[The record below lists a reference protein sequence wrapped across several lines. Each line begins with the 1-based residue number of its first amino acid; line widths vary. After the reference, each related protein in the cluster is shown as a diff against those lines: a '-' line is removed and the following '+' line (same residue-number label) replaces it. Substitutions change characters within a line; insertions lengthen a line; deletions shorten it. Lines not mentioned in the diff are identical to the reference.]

1 MFGNTQVVAHMTLEQ
16 YEVLWVYITYNGKT
30 LHVCIYLL
38 IPARVCVHVVSV
50 SVSSFSYKISKCT
63 NKEKNWNLLMQ
74 LRQLLYSK
82 RRWSPSLPV

>member
-30 LHVCIYLL
+30 LHVWFYLL

-50 SVSSFSYKISKCT
+50 SVSSFPIKSQSAQT
-63 NKEKNWNLLMQ
+63 
-74 LRQLLYSK
+74 K
-82 RRWSPSLPV
+82 RKTEIY